1 MFQLNC
7 FWYWSLLLILTRVK
21 LFLLSGVKTANVFP
35 IYACIKTNWINFS
48 ALFMD
53 VIRND
58 EEKVSEEIISVY
70 LKLKN

>member
-21 LFLLSGVKTANVFP
+21 LFLLSGVKIANVFP

-53 VIRND
+53 VI
-58 EEKVSEEIISVY
+58 
-70 LKLKN
+70 